1 VAQVG
6 SALDWALVPQAVL
19 EQAPPVAVLSVA
31 VALGLA
37 AMSSKVTSCASLL
50 VPSLVTWTIHPLQRY
65 KPHSKAIFPKIH
77 PLQTMRV

>member
-1 VAQVG
+1 VAQVV

-19 EQAPPVAVLSVA
+19 EQAPPVA

-50 VPSLVTWTIHPLQRY
+50 VPSLVTWAIHPLQRY
-65 KPHSKAIFPKIH
+65 EPHSKAIFPKIH